1 VLDRLGR
8 AVGVITTR
16 DILKAEHAC
25 ETPEIREHLFNS
37 TTVLEVMTPWPTS

>member
-16 DILKAEHAC
+16 DILKAENGC
-25 ETPEIREHLFNS
+25 ETPEIRERLFDS
-37 TTVLEVMTPWPTS
+37 TKVVEVMTPWPTS